1 MSDNPLKP
9 LDDGQVE
16 DVAGGYLFNAN
27 DLETSG
33 IWRLDKPY
41 QVIDDKGDVVTRFNS
56 HVDAKNF
63 AKDNASRCCPCAS
76 FCFLKLADHAGSSAG
91 TATLIVFP

>member
-33 IWRLDKPY
+33 IWRLEKPY
-41 QVIDDKGDVVTRFNS
+41 QVIDDKGDVVARFNS
-56 HVDAKNF
+56 HV
-63 AKDNASRCCPCAS
+63 
-76 FCFLKLADHAGSSAG
+76 
-91 TATLIVFP
+91 